1 MSAWTKLLA
10 ASSLAV
16 GNAWALISSPRA
28 GGGGTSV
35 VDAVA
40 LTVAAQPTMSIDDA
54 PAVVLF
60 DTPSTS
66 ISVSDQITFE
76 VQP

>member
-1 MSAWTKLLA
+1 MSAWTRLLA

-16 GNAWALISSPRA
+16 GNAWA
-28 GGGGTSV
+28 
-35 VDAVA
+35 
-40 LTVAAQPTMSIDDA
+40 VAAQPTMSVDDM

-60 DTPSTS
+60 DTPAAA